1 MINNTDITEMI
12 YNDINYVKIIIDP
25 IKYINIDAII
35 DKYDEDAPKD
45 DSDYLYD

>member
-1 MINNTDITEMI
+1 MINNADIAEMI

-25 IKYINIDAII
+25 IKFINIDAII

-45 DSDYLYD
+45 SDDLYD

>member
-1 MINNTDITEMI
+1 MINITEMI

-35 DKYDEDAPKD
+35 DKFDGDAPKD
-45 DSDYLYD
+45 SDDLYD